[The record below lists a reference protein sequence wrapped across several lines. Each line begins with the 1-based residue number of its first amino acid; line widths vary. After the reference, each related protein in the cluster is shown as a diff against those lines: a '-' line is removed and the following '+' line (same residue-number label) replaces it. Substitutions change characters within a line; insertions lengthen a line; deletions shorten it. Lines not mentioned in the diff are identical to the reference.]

1 MGRLDLGIGRL
12 PTVPILDEGKPVI
25 RLDLTISNQ
34 KGTPARNPSAELKL
48 EEGAKTRGVGE
59 RRMN

>member
-1 MGRLDLGIGRL
+1 ML
-12 PTVPILDEGKPVI
+12 V

-48 EEGAKTRGVGE
+48 EEGAKTRGVEGE
-59 RRMN
+59 EKNELSLLQPKKTLK